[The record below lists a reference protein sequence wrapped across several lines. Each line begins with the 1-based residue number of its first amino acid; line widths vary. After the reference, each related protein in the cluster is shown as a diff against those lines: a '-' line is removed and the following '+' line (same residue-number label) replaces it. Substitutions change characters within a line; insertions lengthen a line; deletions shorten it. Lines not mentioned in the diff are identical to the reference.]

1 MGKEGQVAQFG
12 RCISKS
18 QILARGKIAIHSVT
32 LIATSGGTGD
42 VTIYDGDNTSAEKKI
57 KVMAPASGTQQVIFP
72 RGYPFNQA
80 MYVAVGSNVDC
91 VYITW
96 SFREG

>member
-1 MGKEGQVAQFG
+1 MGERKDIAEFG
-12 RCISKS
+12 KCVSAS

-32 LIATSGGTGD
+32 LIATSGGTAD
-42 VTIYDGDNTSAEKKI
+42 ITIYDGDNTSAEKKI
-57 KVMAPASGTQQVIFP
+57 KVTAPASGTRQVIFP
-72 RGYPFNQA
+72 RGYPLNQA
-80 MYVAVGSNVDC
+80 MYVNVGSNVDC